1 MQTMKR
7 LIEEVEY
14 YIDKTNQIAVID
26 NYEIMYHLLDDLGD
40 LSRAIRYL
48 TFSKDQQHTKS
59 INIYIMNNAIGDML
73 YQLILLSRKKGCNF
87 VFDTEIKDA
96 TDPLYH
102 LVVLLEKIY
111 ANLDKDSWREEKSWI
126 SEIVDTLRQIAT
138 KYDFTLEECL
148 SNRIDK
154 F

>member
-7 LIEEVEY
+7 LVEEVEY
-14 YIDKTNQIAVID
+14 YIDKTNQLSLID
-26 NYEIMYHLLDDLGD
+26 NYEIMYHLLDNLGD
-40 LSRAIRYL
+40 LSRAIRSL

-73 YQLILLSRKKGCNF
+73 YQLILLSRKKGCSF
-87 VFDTEIKDA
+87 VFDTEIKHA

-111 ANLDKDSWREEKSWI
+111 ANLDKDSWSEEKIWI
-126 SEIVDTLRQIAT
+126 AEIVGTLRQIAT

>member
-1 MQTMKR
+1 M
-7 LIEEVEY
+7 
-14 YIDKTNQIAVID
+14 
-26 NYEIMYHLLDDLGD
+26 
-40 LSRAIRYL
+40 
-48 TFSKDQQHTKS
+48 
-59 INIYIMNNAIGDML
+59 
-73 YQLILLSRKKGCNF
+73 
-87 VFDTEIKDA
+87 FDTEIKHA

-111 ANLDKDSWREEKSWI
+111 ANLDKDSWSEEKSWI

>member
-40 LSRAIRYL
+40 LSRTIRYL

-59 INIYIMNNAIGDML
+59 INVYIMNNAIGDML
-73 YQLILLSRKKGCNF
+73 YQLILLSRKKGCKF
-87 VFDTEIKDA
+87 VFDTEIKHA

-111 ANLDKDSWREEKSWI
+111 ANLDKDSWSEEKSWI

>member
-7 LIEEVEY
+7 LVEEVEG
-14 YIDKTNQIAVID
+14 YIAKTNQLSLIN
-26 NYEIMYHLLDDLGD
+26 NYEIMYHLLDNLGD
-40 LSRAIRYL
+40 LSRAIRSL

-59 INIYIMNNAIGDML
+59 INVYIMNNAIGDML
-73 YQLILLSRKKGCNF
+73 YQLILLSRKKGCKF
-87 VFDTEIKDA
+87 VFDTEIKHA

-111 ANLDKDSWREEKSWI
+111 ANLDKDSWSEEKSWI

>member
-7 LIEEVEY
+7 LVEEVEG
-14 YIDKTNQIAVID
+14 YIAKTNQLSLIN
-26 NYEIMYHLLDDLGD
+26 NYEIMYHLLDNLGD
-40 LSRAIRYL
+40 LSRAIRSL

-59 INIYIMNNAIGDML
+59 INVYIMNNAIGDML
-73 YQLILLSRKKGCNF
+73 YQLILLSRKKGCSF
-87 VFDTEIKDA
+87 VFDTEINHA

-111 ANLDKDSWREEKSWI
+111 ANLDKDSWSEEKSWI

>member
-59 INIYIMNNAIGDML
+59 INVYIMNNAIGDML

-87 VFDTEIKDA
+87 VFDTEIKYA

-111 ANLDKDSWREEKSWI
+111 ANLDKDSWNEEQRWI
-126 SEIVDTLRQIAT
+126 SEIVGTLRQIAT